1 MIGAALVGGMTN
13 ATADVTAM
21 GHIDTSIFYRDLDV
35 SGVDSTTNL
44 ICTTCSFGFKGSEDL
59 GNGLKAIFKIDFQ
72 YNTTERNRTQGGR
85 SANVTATTTTTG
97 GAVNTGVVIGQAT
110 DVSKGTS
117 SLTDRD
123 QWLGLDSGFG
133 KLRIGT
139 ISTSYKSHGAMI
151 DPVYRTSVQGR
162 TVGLQSVLQLG
173 AGDSGQGRAT
183 NTFRYDSPTFAGI
196 TATGHYTMQ
205 DDNGTDSTDNPWG
218 LGGQWKAGGFLVFAD
233 YITSDA
239 GGDDDAFKVGGR
251 WGFDKFAIF
260 GQYEDDGGAISG
272 RTSLLTDQGLIQWQ
286 EIRGSGDG
294 ADTWFIGGTAGFG
307 NNLIYAAYG
316 QQSDGAASFETG
328 DFEGESVN
336 TKNDSWSIVGVH
348 SMSKRTKLYAGYVQT
363 DYDKLDK
370 ITDFSLGIKHT
381 F

>member
-1 MIGAALVGGMTN
+1 MIKKILPVLIGAALVGGMSSS
-13 ATADVTAM
+13 AIADVTAM
-21 GHIDTSIFYRDLDV
+21 GHIDTSFDSSKNKNR
-35 SGVDSTTNL
+35 SGDTLNNMSCN
-44 ICTTCSFGFKGSEDL
+44 TCSFGFKGSEDL
-59 GNGLKAIFKIDFQ
+59 GNGLAAIFKIDFQ
-72 YNTTERNRTQGGR
+72 YDTTE
-85 SANVTATTTTTG
+85 VTSG
-97 GAVNTGVVIGQAT
+97 GA
-110 DVSKGTS
+110 
-117 SLTDRD
+117 LTDRD
-123 QWLGLDSGFG
+123 QWLGFNSNWG

-139 ISTSYKSHGAMI
+139 ISTVYKSHGAML
-151 DPVYRTSVQGR
+151 DPVYRTAVQGR
-162 TVGLQSVLQLG
+162 SWGLQSNLHTG
-173 AGDSGQGRAT
+173 AGDLFAQGRAT
-183 NTFRYDSPTFAGI
+183 NTIRYDSPTFAGFQV
-196 TATGHYTMQ
+196 AAHYTVQ
-205 DDNGTDSTDNPWG
+205 NETDINSSANSPWG

-233 YITSDA
+233 YITSDF
-239 GGDDDAFKVGGR
+239 GSDDDAWKVGGR

-272 RTSLLTDQGLIQWQ
+272 RTSLQTNQGLIQWQ

-316 QQSDGAASFETG
+316 QQADGSASFETG
-328 DFEGESVN
+328 DFEGEGVN

>member
-1 MIGAALVGGMTN
+1 MIKKILPVMIGAALVAGVTN

-21 GHIDTSIFYRDLDV
+21 GHIDTSILYQDLDI

-44 ICTTCSFGFKGSEDL
+44 VCTTCSFGFKGSEDL

-72 YNTTERNRTQGGR
+72 YDTTERNRVTGGNR
-85 SANVTATTTTTG
+85 ANVVTTTTTTG
-97 GAVNTGVVIGQAT
+97 GAVNVNSVGSATG
-110 DVSKGTS
+110 VSKGS
-117 SLTDRD
+117 GSLTDRD
-123 QWLGLDSGFG
+123 QWLGLDSNFG

-162 TVGLQSVLQLG
+162 DVGLQSVLQKG

-183 NTFRYDSPTFAGI
+183 DTFRYDSPTFAGI

-205 DDNGTDSTDNPWG
+205 DDNGVTSTDNPWG
-218 LGGQWKAGGFLVFAD
+218 LGAQWKAGGFLVFAD

-239 GGDDDAFKVGGR
+239 GGDDDAAKIGGR
-251 WGFDKFAIF
+251 FGWDKFAVF
-260 GQYEDDGGAISG
+260 GQYEFDGGLISAQTG
-272 RTSLLTDQGLIQWQ
+272 QQILGK
-286 EIRGSGDG
+286 GDG
-294 ADTWFIGGTAGFG
+294 SDVWFFGGTAGFG

-316 QQSDGAASFETG
+316 QGKDGDG
-328 DFEGESVN
+328 VID
-336 TKNDSWSIVGVH
+336 TKYDAYEIVGVH
-348 SMSKRTKLYAGYVQT
+348 SLSKRTKAYLGYAGADPDASAAGKT
-363 DYDKLDK
+363 NNW
-370 ITDFSLGIKHT
+370 TLGMKHT